1 MWISELLIGWNYL
14 TLNYSLTLKTKTE
27 SKPFSLSHSD
37 WSIKGVYCL
46 VVAGLVLVDSVQIQA
61 GTVSVLVMEQ
71 VAPDPLIGTVVKAT
85 VAVVVAV
92 DPDLYLLDL
101 DLTLSQTYYHWM
113 ANQESYLKRVHPIR
127 HFALNLVRN
136 LNVAVP
142 IAPVP
147 CFWVGFGSA

>member
-1 MWISELLIGWNYL
+1 M
-14 TLNYSLTLKTKTE
+14 
-27 SKPFSLSHSD
+27 
-37 WSIKGVYCL
+37 
-46 VVAGLVLVDSVQIQA
+46 VVADLVLVDSVQIQA

-85 VAVVVAV
+85 VAVVVVAAAAAVVVAV
-92 DPDLYLLDL
+92 DPDLYLWELDL

-127 HFALNLVRN
+127 HFVLNLVRN

-147 CFWVGFGSA
+147 CSWVGFGSA

>member
-1 MWISELLIGWNYL
+1 MVLISGLLIGWNYL

-46 VVAGLVLVDSVQIQA
+46 VVADLVLVDSVQIQA

-85 VAVVVAV
+85 VAVVVVAAAAVVVAV
-92 DPDLYLLDL
+92 DPDLYLWDL
-101 DLTLSQTYYHWM
+101 DLTLSQT
-113 ANQESYLKRVHPIR
+113 
-127 HFALNLVRN
+127 
-136 LNVAVP
+136 
-142 IAPVP
+142 
-147 CFWVGFGSA
+147 